1 MAPSKTD
8 SIQELKTLALAYAE
22 KQVMSQPSLD
32 YFKSIP
38 EDVVKKVITEIQ
50 HKYNNKT
57 VEAERLHEY
66 ISVIKESR
74 S

>member
-8 SIQELKTLALAYAE
+8 SIHELITLILAYVE
-22 KQVMSQPSLD
+22 KLEKSQPSAI

-38 EDVVKKVITEIQ
+38 EDVVKAAIAEIQ

-66 ISVIKESR
+66 ISVIKEAR

>member
-1 MAPSKTD
+1 MATSKTD

-22 KQVMSQPSLD
+22 EQVMSQPSMD

-38 EDVVKKVITEIQ
+38 EDVVKTVIAEIQ

-57 VEAERLHEY
+57 VKAARLHEY
-66 ISVIKESR
+66 ISFIKEAR